1 MSTKKIIIFSGT
13 TEGRTLSTKLSGA
26 KIAHTVCVASEY
38 GMIVMDDNEYADV
51 RVGRLDSDDMK
62 KLFAKEC
69 GNEGIIVD
77 ATHPYATV
85 VTQNIKA
92 AAMECGLQYI
102 RVIRDKSLMEGC
114 IYDNMNEAAG
124 KLAQILAETDDNVM
138 LTTGSKD
145 LHIVCEKLDDM
156 QKQRLFVRILPVI
169 ESIKI
174 CQDNGIEPRHIIAM
188 QGPFS
193 KEMNMALLKQYD
205 IKHLVT
211 KESGVAG
218 GFEEKISAAKEL
230 GVTCHIIARA
240 DEQGTHV
247 DEAFEQIVDSIMADA
262 SIQIEEHDVAGD
274 SKPIAK
280 SCVGVA
286 NDVQSKVKVTLVG
299 RGMGTTATMTKEVF
313 EAVRQADA
321 VFGATRL
328 ISDIECDKK
337 YDMYRAEDIIPVLN
351 ADNNIRNAVV
361 VFSGDSGFFSGAANM
376 KEKLEEIAEV
386 DIKCGISSVAY
397 MASKLEIAYS
407 DAYIGSIHGRNE
419 LVNINI
425 VADNILYNKKS
436 FVLLSGAEDVR
447 SLAQRISELITSK
460 AADSKSSDEAG
471 LLEKIHIYIGINL
484 SYEDEVINKITLSE
498 ACSFEGKGVML
509 AFIDNL
515 DAPARPVI
523 NVFRDDSFIRDKVP
537 MTKECVRHESIL
549 ALNLR
554 QGDVV
559 YDIGGGTGS
568 VAIEIAKMDPS
579 LKVYTIEKKPEAIE
593 LIEKNIK
600 RMDAVNVNLVRG
612 EAPGML
618 AHLEPCDAAFIGG
631 SCGQMAEILECIRYR
646 KSKVRVVI
654 NAVSFET
661 INEVNSLL
669 KTLDVE
675 DVRAMQLAVTD
686 VKEIG
691 SYHMMQAN
699 NPVMIYSFTM
709 R

>member
-156 QKQRLFVRILPVI
+156 QKQRLFVRILPAI

-174 CQDNGIEPRHIIAM
+174 CQDNGIEPGHIIAM

-247 DEAFEQIVDSIMADA
+247 DEAFGMIVQAEGLTGQAIA
-262 SIQIEEHDVAGD
+262 SETSMQGKMDGEVSFVSD
-274 SKPIAK
+274 
-280 SCVGVA
+280 
-286 NDVQSKVKVTLVG
+286 KVKVTLVG

-351 ADNNIRNAVV
+351 ADKNIRNAVV

-397 MASKLEIAYS
+397 LASKLGIAYS

-419 LVNINI
+419 SVNINI

-447 SLAQRISELITSK
+447 SLSQRISELITSK

-471 LLEKIHIYIGINL
+471 LLEKINIYIGINL

-654 NAVSFET
+654 NAVSLET